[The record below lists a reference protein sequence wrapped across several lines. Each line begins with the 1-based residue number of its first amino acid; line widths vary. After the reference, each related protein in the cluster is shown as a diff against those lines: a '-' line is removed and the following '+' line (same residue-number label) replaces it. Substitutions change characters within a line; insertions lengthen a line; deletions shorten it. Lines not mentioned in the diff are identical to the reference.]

1 MATRKPQHSAPSARA
16 VTRNMRLASAAFSGY
31 RSAREGATVY
41 TEAFGELLHR
51 QRSWPGIGDI
61 VQSLDDKISPQP
73 RLCNACGGRSF
84 TMMGRRSD
92 GVDVLR
98 CEACGLGVIDIMPSY
113 LASLYD
119 NAYYGVGDVESAFG
133 YQDYRFTAEH
143 GLSWA
148 AAMVRLIKSGGRV
161 LDMGCADG
169 TLLAKLPDSFE
180 LYGIEVNALMAARAA
195 EAGTTIIGGDLLA
208 PDIARR
214 YCGSFDLVTA
224 IAAFEHLVDLRRGI
238 HVALQLIKPDG
249 VLLFEMP
256 YISAQQENRIWFE
269 SSLEHVY
276 YPSGDSLH
284 LLVEA
289 LGAHL
294 VGREVYIRNF
304 ASNFIGLAVR
314 DSALI
319 PGMQQLFARL
329 TSTGKAVLTREQ
341 RLARLQ
347 LMLIHAAE
355 STPEL
360 VSDLPELLAEA
371 ANPALLQRV
380 EQLWENDLRRLAAA
394 RQAHASAEARL
405 RQAFQTDSRPVL
417 GLGWAERC
425 WTLQSELG
433 ARDAQLATTRAERDA
448 FQAEL
453 GARDAQ
459 LVTTSAERD
468 VFRAELGARYAQLA
482 MTRAERDTFQAQLAT
497 TCAERDEL
505 QYRFEEV
512 LDGTA
517 WKVTYPFR
525 RLGARHPQAARL
537 IGQALKLVW
546 WSARLKLRSGL
557 RGTSQQ
563 CRHAPTQGPA
573 VALQSSPDA
582 APHPIPPL
590 DAPTQEPVVAL
601 QSSPDAAPHP
611 IPPLVFSRRNGLLH
625 PISCDD
631 EMEPWPAD
639 RPLVTVVIPSFNY
652 GRFIGEAVDSV
663 LAQTFTNIEVIV
675 VEGGSTDPESR
686 HIALA
691 LDRPRVRMIEQYEPH
706 LVGANRNFGICQA
719 RGKYVC
725 CLDADDMLAPTYIEK
740 AVFLLEVCGY
750 DVVSTAA
757 QFFGD
762 CDERVGI
769 LEAPD
774 LADMLEANHI
784 LTCAVFR
791 RSLWRQSGGYRD
803 TEPTVTGHV
812 PEDWMFWVRLAALG
826 ARMRNI
832 CREYLFLY
840 RRHGP
845 SLSAKGGVL
854 PAAVH
859 RVLILQAN
867 ADLLGPEKIA
877 RSGSNPSAL
886 CQPAEP
892 LRNIT
897 SFAGSADRRRPVLLL
912 ALPFMIL
919 GGAERLL
926 SRVVDYLSRQGWR
939 VAIITSLDAGRENGD
954 TTHWFEPATAEIYHL
969 PRFLEQSQWRD
980 FARYLICSRSV
991 DVLWIVGSTFCYD
1004 LLSDLRAEFP
1014 RVAVA
1019 DLLFNT
1025 VGHAANNRKHA
1036 QRIDL
1041 TFVEN
1046 GEVLRYLQ
1054 DRGEAADRITLVPS
1068 GVDLHTYQP
1077 RPRDATIAEAL
1088 GAASDELIV
1097 GYCGRWSVEKNPL
1110 AFIEIARRS
1119 LAEHLPLRFVMTGAG
1134 PLHAAIIEAIHQAA
1148 MPEGRFHLLG
1158 ELENLLP
1165 YLRSCDVL
1173 VVPSKLDGRP
1183 VVVLEALALGVPV
1196 LASRVGGLPE
1206 LIEDGV
1212 NGFLQPP
1219 PGNANAFVRRLRQLA
1234 GDPPLLA
1241 RMKLAA
1247 RRHAE
1252 SHLGEAAMLIGY
1264 ESRLRQLVEGARGNE
1279 AAGPVALLPQ
1289 KLRQN
1294 LIEIG

>member
-1 MATRKPQHSAPSARA
+1 M
-16 VTRNMRLASAAFSGY
+16 
-31 RSAREGATVY
+31 
-41 TEAFGELLHR
+41 
-51 QRSWPGIGDI
+51 
-61 VQSLDDKISPQP
+61 QSLDDKILPQQ
-73 RLCNACGGRSF
+73 RLCNACGGPSF
-84 TMMGRRSD
+84 MMMGQRSD
-92 GVDVLR
+92 GIDVLR
-98 CEACGLGVIDIMPSY
+98 CEGCGLGVIDIVSSD

-161 LDMGCADG
+161 LDIGCADG

-195 EAGTTIIGGDLLA
+195 AVGTTIIGGDLLA
-208 PDIARR
+208 PNIAHR

-224 IAAFEHLVDLRRGI
+224 IAVFEHLVDLRRGI
-238 HVALQLIKPDG
+238 HVALQLLKPDG

-256 YISAQQENRIWFE
+256 YISEQHENRIWFE

-276 YPSGDSLH
+276 YPSGDSLR
-284 LLVEA
+284 LLVES

-294 VGREVYIRNF
+294 VGREVYIRDF

-319 PGMQQLFARL
+319 PGVQQLFARL

-371 ANPALLQRV
+371 ANPPLLQRV

-405 RQAFQTDSRPVL
+405 RQAFQTDSRPESAL
-417 GLGWAERC
+417 EWAERC
-425 WTLQSELG
+425 WTLPAGLG
-433 ARDAQLATTRAERDA
+433 ARDAQLVTTCAERDVFRAELAARYAQLATTRAERDA

-459 LVTTSAERD
+459 L
-468 VFRAELGARYAQLA
+468 
-482 MTRAERDTFQAQLAT
+482 AT
-497 TCAERDEL
+497 TCAERNEL
-505 QYRFEEV
+505 
-512 LDGTA
+512 LDSTA

-546 WSARLKLRSGL
+546 WSARLKLRSAL
-557 RGTSQQ
+557 RGTSHQ

-582 APHPIPPL
+582 APHPIP
-590 DAPTQEPVVAL
+590 E
-601 QSSPDAAPHP
+601 
-611 IPPLVFSRRNGLLH
+611 LVFSRRNGLLH

-639 RPLVTVVIPSFNY
+639 RPLVTAVIPSFNY

-686 HIALA
+686 RIALA
-691 LDRPRVRMIEQYEPH
+691 LDRPRVRVIEQYEPH
-706 LVGANRNFGICQA
+706 LAGANRNFGICHA

-750 DVVSTAA
+750 DVVSTGA

-826 ARMRNI
+826 ARMCNI

-867 ADLLGPEKIA
+867 ADLLGPGKIA
-877 RSGSNPSAL
+877 RAGSNPSAL

-897 SFAGSADRRRPVLLL
+897 SFAGCADRRRPVLLL

-926 SRVVDYLSRQGWR
+926 SRVVDYLSRRGWR
-939 VAIITSLDAGRENGD
+939 VAIITSLDAGTENGD

-969 PRFLEQSQWRD
+969 PRFLEQTQWRD
-980 FARYLICSRSV
+980 FIRYLICSRSV

-1004 LLSDLRAEFP
+1004 SLSDLRAEFP

-1068 GVDLHTYQP
+1068 GIDLHTYQP

-1196 LASRVGGLPE
+1196 LASRIGGLPE

-1219 PGNANAFVRRLRQLA
+1219 PGDAKAFVRRLRQLA

-1241 RMKLAA
+1241 RMKVAA

-1252 SHLGEAAMLIGY
+1252 SHLGEAAMLISY

-1279 AAGPVALLPQ
+1279 AAGPVGLLPQ
-1289 KLRQN
+1289 QLRQN